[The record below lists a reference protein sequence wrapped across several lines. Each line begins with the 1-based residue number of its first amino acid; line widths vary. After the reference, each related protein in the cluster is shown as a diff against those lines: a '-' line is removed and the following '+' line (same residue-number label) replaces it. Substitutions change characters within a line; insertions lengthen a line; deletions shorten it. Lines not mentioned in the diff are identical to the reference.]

1 MALMTFG
8 VKAAPAPG
16 LGEGECRVA
25 APVTVVGVG
34 DIAIMPK
41 ALVDCVTAATIA
53 VWLRETVAV
62 KAQAMLGAKLTAIR
76 LLGSYNC
83 RSVNNVNGAS
93 LSEHADGRAVDIGAF
108 RVGERWIT
116 VGAADTPMA
125 DLTFLEA
132 IRSSAC
138 GPFTTVLG
146 PGADAEHQNH
156 FHLDLKARST
166 AGPSHGLICQ

>member
-8 VKAAPAPG
+8 VKAAAAPG

-25 APVTVVGVG
+25 APVMVAAVG
-34 DIAIMPK
+34 DIAVMPK

-62 KAQAMLGAKLTAIR
+62 KAQAMLGSKLTAIR

-83 RSVNNVNGAS
+83 RSVDSVPGAD
-93 LSEHADGRAVDIGAF
+93 LSEHAHGRAIDIGAF
-108 RVGERWIT
+108 RIGEHWIT
-116 VGAADTPMA
+116 VGANETPMA
-125 DLTFLEA
+125 DQAFLDA
-132 IRSSAC
+132 VRSSAC

-146 PGADAEHQNH
+146 PGADSQHQDH
-156 FHLDLKARST
+156 FHLDVKARST